1 MLSEHR
7 QVVMAGNSPRG
18 ASTFGKASP
27 AFPAG
32 ASPTVGFWAV
42 YGRLSVGK
50 GLFEHSAV
58 AGWCGHVSDL

>member
-1 MLSEHR
+1 MAAMRRIADR
-7 QVVMAGNSPRG
+7 QL
-18 ASTFGKASP
+18 
-27 AFPAG
+27 
-32 ASPTVGFWAV
+32 WAV